1 MGIIIAMTVDAP
13 GRCIAKLRRLMA
25 GIALRLFVTTYK
37 GERRKV
43 VIESNILSPVGFVM
57 TITTDFTLLPSV
69 WVIIDV
75 AGKAISTGVRFM
87 HRSGMTSL
95 TFQCGVAAE
104 KRELR
109 ERVMFKAIVRPAD
122 FAMTAGTVRAQ

>member
-1 MGIIIAMTVDAP
+1 M
-13 GRCIAKLRRLMA
+13 
-25 GIALRLFVTTYK
+25 
-37 GERRKV
+37 
-43 VIESNILSPVGFVM
+43 IETHILCPVCFVM
-57 TITTDFTLLPSV
+57 AITTGFTLLPCV
-69 WVIIDV
+69 RVIIDV
-75 AGKAISTGVRFM
+75 AGKTIRAGVRFM